1 MAPRPRRRDETAQL
15 SAAPAPLV
23 TALCGGVGAARFLRG
38 LVDVVEPRQ
47 IVAVVNTGDDTVL
60 HGLHVSPDL
69 DTVVYTLA
77 GAISRERGWGLE
89 GETWAA
95 MEALARYPSRLSWFG
110 LGDRDLATHL
120 FRTQR
125 LGDGAS
131 LSTVTAEIAAAWGVE
146 VCILPVTDDR
156 LETRM
161 DTEDEGDIGF
171 QEYFVRRRHSV
182 AVRAV
187 RFAGAETATPAP
199 GVLDALDTAGVVV
212 ICPSNPIVSIGPL
225 LAVAGVRD
233 AVVARRERVVAVSP
247 IVAGAA
253 LKGPADRLLREL
265 GHEASV
271 VGVARL
277 YAPMAATLV
286 VDEADAALAPAVEA
300 EGMRCVVTPT
310 VMTGRAEAAALAGT
324 VMGAVSG
331 PGRRS
336 MGNDGGE
343 AP

>member
-1 MAPRPRRRDETAQL
+1 M
-15 SAAPAPLV
+15 V

-38 LVDVVEPRQ
+38 LVEVVDPHRV
-47 IVAVVNTGDDTVL
+47 VAVVNTGDDTVL

-95 MEALARYPSRLSWFG
+95 MEALARYPSRFTWFG

-131 LSTVTAEIAAAWGVE
+131 LSAVTTEIATAWGVD
-146 VCILPVTDDR
+146 VCLVPVTDDR

-161 DTEDEGDIGF
+161 DVEGEGEIGF

-182 AVRAV
+182 AVRGV

-199 GVLDALDTAGVVV
+199 GVLDALGTAGAVV
-212 ICPSNPIVSIGPL
+212 ICPSNPIVSIGPI

-233 AVVARRERVVAVSP
+233 AVVARREDVVAISP

-253 LKGPADRLLREL
+253 LKGPADRLMREL

-277 YAPMAATLV
+277 YAPLAATLV
-286 VDEADAALAPAVEA
+286 IDEADAALAPAVEA

-310 VMTGRAEAAALAGT
+310 VMTGRAEAAALAGA
-324 VMGAVSG
+324 VLGAVSG
-331 PGRRS
+331 PGGRS

>member
-1 MAPRPRRRDETAQL
+1 MVA
-15 SAAPAPLV
+15 
-23 TALCGGVGAARFLRG
+23 ALCGGVGAARFLRG
-38 LVDVVEPRQ
+38 LVDVVDPRQ

-95 MEALARYPSRLSWFG
+95 MEALARYPSRFAWFG

-131 LSTVTAEIAAAWGVE
+131 LSTVTAEIAAAWGVD
-146 VCILPVTDDR
+146 VCLLPVTDDS

-161 DTEDEGDIGF
+161 DVEDEGEIGF

-182 AVRAV
+182 AVRGV
-187 RFAGAETATPAP
+187 RFAGAESATPAP
-199 GVLDALDTAGVVV
+199 GVLDALGTADVVV

-233 AVVARRERVVAVSP
+233 AVAARRQRVVAVSP

-265 GHEASV
+265 GHEVSV

-277 YAPMAATLV
+277 YAPLAAILV
-286 VDEADAALAPAVEA
+286 IDEADAGLAPAVEA

-310 VMTGRAEAAALAGT
+310 VMTGTAEAAALAG
-324 VMGAVSG
+324 AVV
-331 PGRRS
+331 R
-336 MGNDGGE
+336 

>member
-1 MAPRPRRRDETAQL
+1 MAPGPGRRDEKTHL
-15 SAAPAPLV
+15 SAAPAPV
-23 TALCGGVGAARFLRG
+23 VAALCGGVGAARFLRG
-38 LVDVVEPRQ
+38 LVEVVDPRR
-47 IVAVVNTGDDTVL
+47 IVAIVNTGDDVVL

-95 MEALARYPSRLSWFG
+95 MEALARYPSRFSWFG

-125 LGDGAS
+125 LGDGAP
-131 LSTVTAEIAAAWGVE
+131 LSTVTAEIAGAWGVD
-146 VCILPVTDDR
+146 VCVLPVTDDR

-161 DTEDEGDIGF
+161 DVEDEGEIGF

-182 AVRAV
+182 AVRGV

-199 GVLDALDTAGVVV
+199 GVLDALATAGVVV

-233 AVVARRERVVAVSP
+233 AVVARRQRVVAVSP

-265 GHEASV
+265 GHEVSV

-277 YAPMAATLV
+277 YAPLAATLV

-300 EGMRCVVTPT
+300 EGMRCIVTPT
-310 VMTGRAEAAALAGT
+310 VMSGPAEAAALAG
-324 VMGAVSG
+324 AVLG
-331 PGRRS
+331 T
-336 MGNDGGE
+336 
-343 AP
+343 A